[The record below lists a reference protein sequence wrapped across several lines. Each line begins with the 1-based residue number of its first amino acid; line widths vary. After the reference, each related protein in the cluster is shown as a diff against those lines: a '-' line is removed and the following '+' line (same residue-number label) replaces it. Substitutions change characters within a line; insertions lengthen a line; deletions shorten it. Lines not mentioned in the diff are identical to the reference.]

1 MARKPMVTRTIVTT
15 KVNVLC
21 MDLEHTEPCN
31 KEVTLPRTFKDDKKL
46 FKAVQDVVDSK
57 KLKAVQVVDSEEVE
71 TLYGMSEQDF
81 IDNAMKLDNETRRP
95 IEDGI
100 GTEQAREQAYDE
112 ALNDIPQDEQ

>member
-21 MDLEHTEPCN
+21 MDLEHTEPCK

-46 FKAVQDVVDSK
+46 FKAVQNVVDSK
-57 KLKAVQVVDSEEVE
+57 KLKAVQVVDKEEVE

-81 IDNAMKLDNETRRP
+81 IDNAMKLDNETRKP
-95 IEDGI
+95 IEGEH
-100 GTEQAREQAYDE
+100 GTEEAHDE
-112 ALNDIPQDEQ
+112 ALDDIPQDEQ